1 MLVQVKHQK
10 VTEHTLLKKLTEYVE
25 RVDTDMVSI
34 AHCTNSRPTNF
45 SQQSLLEHLRILER
59 NCIGRMAYKPFNT
72 RSRTQK
78 HGGHL
83 L

>member
-34 AHCTNSRPTNF
+34 ARTPVPKFPDPKIKISSHF
-45 SQQSLLEHLRILER
+45 W
-59 NCIGRMAYKPFNT
+59 NT
-72 RSRTQK
+72 YEFWKGTSSVI
-78 HGGHL
+78 
-83 L
+83 